1 MTLKE
6 IENERETLAA
16 DVHELKNSLFA
27 KCLLVARDEFLR
39 EYEFAWHCAHRLQYD
54 VSYEDFPTEAR
65 KTRSHIA
72 EALRVVRATEEKIK
86 NIREELER
94 KLSRQGEK
102 Q

>member
-16 DVHELKNSLFA
+16 DVHELKSSLFA

-39 EYEFAWHCAHRLQYD
+39 EYEFAWSCAHRLQYD
-54 VSYEDFPTEAR
+54 VSYEDIPTESR
-65 KTRSHIA
+65 KTRWHIA
-72 EALRVVRATEEKIK
+72 EALRIVRATEEKIK

>member
-27 KCLLVARDEFLR
+27 NCLLVARDEFLR
-39 EYEFAWHCAHRLQYD
+39 AYEFARSYAFRLQYD
-54 VSYEDFPTEAR
+54 VPYEDFPTEAR
-65 KTRSHIA
+65 KTRSYIA
-72 EALRVVRATEEKIK
+72 EALRIVRATEEKIK

>member
-16 DVHELKNSLFA
+16 DVRELKNTLFA
-27 KCLLVARDEFLR
+27 NCLLVARDEFLR
-39 EYEFAWHCAHRLQYD
+39 EYEFAWSCAHRSQYD